1 MNWRDET
8 LPVMNKET
16 QTENFVK
23 NELMNYYFYLE
34 KKNEYEEIVRNYE
47 DLQNDPPIGG
57 SLVKMPES
65 LQNGLSLQERLVL
78 SKVDAESNLRYY
90 RHKLDILDSW
100 MNILTES
107 QHDIVKQYVMINQ
120 CRNAGAAGCKIG
132 YREITVKMQT
142 KRAINR
148 IISKMNEFL

>member
-8 LPVMNKET
+8 LPVVNKKT
-16 QTENFVK
+16 QTQNFIK

-47 DLQNDPPIGG
+47 DLQNDPSIGG

-65 LQNGLSLQERLVL
+65 QNGLSPQERLAL
-78 SKVDAESNLRYY
+78 SKVDAENNLRYY
-90 RHKLDILDSW
+90 QHKLDILDSW

-107 QHDIVKQYVMINQ
+107 QHNIVKQYVMINQ
-120 CRNAGAAGCKIG
+120 CRNAGAAGDEIG

-148 IISKMNEFL
+148 IISKMNEFR